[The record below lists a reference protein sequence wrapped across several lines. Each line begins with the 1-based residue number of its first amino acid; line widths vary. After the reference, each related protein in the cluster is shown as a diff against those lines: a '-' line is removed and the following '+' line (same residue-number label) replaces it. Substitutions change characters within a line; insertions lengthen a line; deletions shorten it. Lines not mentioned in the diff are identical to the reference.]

1 MYLQH
6 FGLSDRPFRIVP
18 SPRYFFLSETHD
30 EGRARI
36 LYGIRENRGFVVVT
50 GGVGLGK
57 TTVLLSVVNELEDE
71 MDIAIIVNPIDSFEQ
86 LLRMICDELG
96 VTVRDADEATLLA
109 HLNTSLLN
117 SYAKG
122 RGCVLMLDEA
132 QNLSIE
138 VLEKVR
144 TLSNLQTEDAS
155 LLQIVLLGQPELTQ
169 KLNDHRLR
177 QLRQRIGVWHEIR
190 ALQAGDTVDYVWHR
204 LALSGA
210 VDPRAIAPR
219 QSCQVIHEYAQG
231 IPRLIN
237 QLSDTAL
244 VVAYGEGSRSIQSE
258 HVHEAA
264 RELRLVAEEE
274 EATDPKP
281 IRRARP
287 SRPARSR
294 RRRWLIAALIAL
306 ILVVITGAAWT
317 QFSDSFG
324 AGPLA
329 AEPEPEVGA
338 VSQSQPEE
346 TATQVGGSAEP
357 ANVPAVAP
365 PRTTTGEPAPVLSAQ
380 AAEILRRY
388 RAVEELRGRGPVYA
402 IHLGSFRSEADA
414 RHFARDLVSAHSGWA
429 YPLYVLETSD
439 QPAWYRVS
447 AGGYADRAEAVAQA
461 RKLKSDL
468 ELLYAQ
474 LTQLKPGARALLL
487 GSLKGAEVAENNE

>member
-6 FGLSDRPFRIVP
+6 FGLTDRPFRIVP

-71 MDIAIIVNPIDSFEQ
+71 MDIAIVVNPIDSFDQ
-86 LLRMICDELG
+86 LLRMICEELG
-96 VTVRDADEATLLA
+96 VSVRGGDEATLLA
-109 HLNTSLLN
+109 HLNTALLD
-117 SYAKG
+117 SYARG

-155 LLQIVLLGQPELTQ
+155 LLQIVLVGQPELTQ

-190 ALQAGDTVDYVWHR
+190 ALQPADTIDYVWHR

-210 VDPRAIAPR
+210 ADPRAIAPR
-219 QSCQVIHEYAQG
+219 GSCQLVHEYSQG

-244 VVAYGEGSRSIQSE
+244 VVAYGQGSRSIQPA

-264 RELRLVAEEE
+264 QELRLVDEDIETIE
-274 EATDPKP
+274 PVP
-281 IRRARP
+281 VLRQ
-287 SRPARSR
+287 SSGR
-294 RRRWLIAALIAL
+294 RRRWIIAAIVAFV
-306 ILVVITGAAWT
+306 LVVITGAAWT
-317 QFSDSFG
+317 QWGDSLG
-324 AGPLA
+324 AGILA
-329 AEPEPEVGA
+329 AEPDREAAGGTIGAATASEEDVSPEPLPTVDA
-338 VSQSQPEE
+338 QPAAAPDPVE
-346 TATQVGGSAEP
+346 SAP
-357 ANVPAVAP
+357 TPS
-365 PRTTTGEPAPVLSAQ
+365 LSPQ
-380 AAEILRRY
+380 AASILEGYRTVEDLRR
-388 RAVEELRGRGPVYA
+388 RGPVYA
-402 IHLGSFRSEADA
+402 IHLGSFRSESEA
-414 RHFARDLVSAHSGWA
+414 REFARELVSSRRSWNQ
-429 YPLYVLETSD
+429 PLYVEETAD
-439 QPAWYRVS
+439 RPPWFRVT
-447 AGGYADRAEAVAQA
+447 AGGYSDRAEAVGQA

-474 LTQLKPGARALLL
+474 LTQLKPGARALLV
-487 GSLKGAEVAENNE
+487 GSLRGAEVAENDE